1 MRLSLIALLLLLIII
16 ACTSQQSQK
25 QQYPSKGEM
34 SVFDTTS
41 GKYVISDKDKKL
53 ISTWETFREAI
64 SNSDYQTLKNFS
76 FDSIVCDNC
85 VLAEGHPV
93 LASDTFYT
101 RYAPDLFASMSSL
114 VFDSTKVKC
123 SYALDSSYFYAYPV
137 LSTLSDKSQ
146 PKLAVIFVS
155 YPVPDERNEGS
166 SGMLG
171 FLETSKG
178 YKFFGY
184 STIP

>member
-1 MRLSLIALLLLLIII
+1 MRLSLIALLLLLIVL
-16 ACTSQQSQK
+16 ACTSKQSTE
-25 QQYPSKGEM
+25 QQYPPKGQM

-41 GKYVISDKDKKL
+41 GKYVVSANDKKL

-64 SNSDYQTLKNFS
+64 SNSDYRTLKNLS
-76 FDSIVCDNC
+76 FDSVVCDDC

-93 LASDTFYT
+93 MASDMFYKK
-101 RYAPDLFASMSSL
+101 YAPDLFTSISSL
-114 VFDSTKVKC
+114 VFDNTEVRC
-123 SYALDSSYFYAYPV
+123 SYALDSSYFYAYPI
-137 LSTLSDKSQ
+137 LTTLSDKAQ

-155 YPVPDERNEGS
+155 YPITDGRDEGS

-171 FLETSKG
+171 FIETSNG

>member
-1 MRLSLIALLLLLIII
+1 MRLSLISILLFFISL
-16 ACTSQQSQK
+16 ACTSKQFK
-25 QQYPSKGEM
+25 EQQYPSKGEM

-41 GKYVISDKDKKL
+41 GKYIVSAQDKKL

-64 SNSDYQTLKNFS
+64 SHSDYQTLKRLS

-101 RYAPDLFASMSSL
+101 RYAPDLFTSMSSL
-114 VFDSTKVKC
+114 VFDSTKVRC
-123 SYALDSSYFYAYPV
+123 SYDLDSSYFYAYPV

-146 PKLAVIFVS
+146 PKLAIIFVS
-155 YPVPDERNEGS
+155 YPVPEGREEGS
-166 SGMLG
+166 SRMLG

>member
-1 MRLSLIALLLLLIII
+1 MRLSPIPLLLFVIVF
-16 ACTSQQSQK
+16 ACTSKQSKK

-41 GKYVISDKDKKL
+41 GKYVVSAKDKKL
-53 ISTWETFREAI
+53 LSTWETFREAI
-64 SNSDYQTLKNFS
+64 SNFDYQTLKNFS

-93 LASDTFYT
+93 MASDTFYS
-101 RYAPDLFASMSSL
+101 RYAPDLFTSMSSL
-114 VFDSTKVKC
+114 VFDSTKVRC
-123 SYALDSSYFYAYPV
+123 SYALDSTYFYAYPV
-137 LSTLSDKSQ
+137 LTTLSDKAQ
-146 PKLAVIFVS
+146 PKLAIIFVS
-155 YPVPDERNEGS
+155 HPISNGRVEGT